1 VEETNQVEQKKKA
14 EYRQNFIIFLA
25 LVVLTLFEFFVAIN
39 MDDPTVLLL
48 IIALVKAGLI
58 VQFFMH
64 IYRLW
69 RPEEHE

>member
-1 VEETNQVEQKKKA
+1 VEETKQSDQKKKA
-14 EYRQNFIIFLA
+14 EYRQNFFVFLV
-25 LVVLTLFEFFVAIN
+25 LVVLTLIEFFVAIN
-39 MDDPTVLLL
+39 LDDSTVLLL
-48 IIALVKAGLI
+48 IIALVKAGII

>member
-1 VEETNQVEQKKKA
+1 VEETKQVEQKKKA
-14 EYRQNFIIFLA
+14 EYRQNFFVFLA
-25 LVVLTLFEFFVAIN
+25 LVLLTLFEFFIAIN
-39 MDDPTVLLL
+39 MDDSAVLLL

>member
-1 VEETNQVEQKKKA
+1 VNDKKKA
-14 EYRQNFIIFLA
+14 DYRQGIIVFLVLA
-25 LVVLTLFEFFVAIN
+25 VLTAIEVAVANYLDNPGVPLI
-39 MDDPTVLLL
+39 

-69 RPEEHE
+69 REESH

>member
-14 EYRQNFIIFLA
+14 EYRQNFFIFLV
-25 LVVLTLFEFFVAIN
+25 LVVLTLIEFIIAIN
-39 MDDPTVLLL
+39 LDKPAVPLL

-64 IYRLW
+64 IHRLW
-69 RPEEHE
+69 RQEEHE

>member
-1 VEETNQVEQKKKA
+1 MEETNQLEQEKKA
-14 EYRQNFIIFLA
+14 EYRQNFFIFLA
-25 LVVLTLFEFFVAIN
+25 LVLLTLVEFYVAIN
-39 MDDPTVLLL
+39 LDDPRVLLV
-48 IIALVKAGLI
+48 IIGLVKAGLI

>member
-1 VEETNQVEQKKKA
+1 VEETKPSEQKKKS
-14 EYRQNFIIFLA
+14 EYRQNIYVFLA
-25 LVVLTLFEFFVAIN
+25 LVLLTLIEFVVAIYL
-39 MDDPTVLLL
+39 DDPTVALV